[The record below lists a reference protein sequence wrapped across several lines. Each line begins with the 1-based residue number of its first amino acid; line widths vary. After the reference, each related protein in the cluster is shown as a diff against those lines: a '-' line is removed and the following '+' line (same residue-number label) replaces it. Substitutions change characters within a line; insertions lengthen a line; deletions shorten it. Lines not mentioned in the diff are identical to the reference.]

1 MKNIVLF
8 GFMGTGKTT
17 VGNILSKKLNLP
29 LLDMDSIISKEE
41 EKSINSIFTKFGEK
55 YFRNLENKLTHR
67 LSKYSGK
74 IISTGGGIILNE
86 ENINLYKKNGLLVCL
101 EASPEKIIERLKN
114 DVTRPLLNS
123 ESIEKEFEIKRL
135 LENRKALYDKID
147 FKINTD
153 LLDPELMANKIMKK
167 YIEAN

>member
-1 MKNIVLF
+1 M
-8 GFMGTGKTT
+8 
-17 VGNILSKKLNLP
+17 
-29 LLDMDSIISKEE
+29 
-41 EKSINSIFTKFGEK
+41 
-55 YFRNLENKLTHR
+55 
-67 LSKYSGK
+67 SKYSGK

-153 LLDPELMANKIMKK
+153 LLDPELIANKIMKK